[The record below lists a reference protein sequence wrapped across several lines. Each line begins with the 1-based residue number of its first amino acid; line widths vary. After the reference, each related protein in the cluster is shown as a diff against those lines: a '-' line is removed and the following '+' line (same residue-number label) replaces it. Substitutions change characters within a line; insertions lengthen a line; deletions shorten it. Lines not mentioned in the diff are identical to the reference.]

1 MRGPHLSARQ
11 PPGKQHMVK
20 PIDLCQRAVP
30 ADWMCAVAI
39 ARVLCRRSVLI
50 GISLGVSESPC
61 TIRPLAAALVF
72 HQCFEGF
79 ALGGSLVDADYNLC
93 DPAPRA

>member
-1 MRGPHLSARQ
+1 
-11 PPGKQHMVK
+11 
-20 PIDLCQRAVP
+20 
-30 ADWMCAVAI
+30 
-39 ARVLCRRSVLI
+39 VLI

-79 ALGGSLVDADYNLC
+79 ALGGSLVDAGYKTCDIIALC
-93 DPAPRA
+93 GLCAHVF

>member
-1 MRGPHLSARQ
+1 M
-11 PPGKQHMVK
+11 
-20 PIDLCQRAVP
+20 
-30 ADWMCAVAI
+30 
-39 ARVLCRRSVLI
+39 LI

-79 ALGGSLVDADYNLC
+79 ALGGSLVDAGYKTCTFMHGTAHVLLQLRR
-93 DPAPRA
+93 DPQSAGSIATPVDT